1 MSIPNRPVAVSVHR
15 DGFRRAGRVWTVQ
28 PQRVRVVPDAAG
40 EGEITAD
47 QLLELEGDPN
57 VAVVPVAD
65 AAEAAA
71 AEAAAAEDATAAAR
85 AAHLR
90 TATRLAPEGAERTQA
105 GQLTTAW
112 LESATGL
119 DGVTAAERDA
129 AAEDAGAAE
138 AV

>member
-65 AAEAAA
+65 AADA
-71 AEAAAAEDATAAAR
+71 AEAEDATAAAR

>member
-1 MSIPNRPVAVSVHR
+1 MSNPNPIDAPQVAVSAHR
-15 DGFRRAGRVWTVQ
+15 DGFRRGGRAWTIQ
-28 PQRVRVVPDAAG
+28 PQRVRVVADGADVAAD
-40 EGEITAD
+40 EITES
-47 QLLELEGDPN
+47 QLAQLERDPN
-57 VAVVPVAD
+57 IAVVSTTDAD
-65 AAEAAA
+65 ANEPS
-71 AEAAAAEDATAAAR
+71 EDLAKAR

-129 AAEDAGAAE
+129 AAEDAEAE